1 MKFDPMTR
9 EKKITAKKNLLKSGK
24 YRLIPAVD
32 GIKPKT
38 LDKEEK

>member
-9 EKKITAKKNLLKSGK
+9 EKKITAKKELLKSGK
-24 YRLIPAVD
+24 YIAVPAVD
-32 GIKPKT
+32 GRKQE